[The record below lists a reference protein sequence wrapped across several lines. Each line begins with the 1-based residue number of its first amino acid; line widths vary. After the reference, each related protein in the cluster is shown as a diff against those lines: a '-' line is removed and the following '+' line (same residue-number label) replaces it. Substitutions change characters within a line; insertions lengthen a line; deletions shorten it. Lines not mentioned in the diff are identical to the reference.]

1 MECIRTY
8 LNSLPVAQ
16 QEKFAADCGTTLGYL
31 RKALSTGEDI
41 RESVVINME
50 RESKGAI
57 PCEKVRPDVDWAV
70 LRGKPRPRA
79 SSRA

>member
-8 LNSLPVAQ
+8 LNSLPVAK
-16 QEKFAADCGTTLGYL
+16 QEQFASRCGTTLGYL

-57 PCEKVRPDVDWAV
+57 RCEEVRTDVDWAV
-70 LRGKPRPRA
+70 LRGKPRARVN
-79 SSRA
+79 SRA